1 MTRQGRAGGRGRQL
15 LLRLLAGATATML
28 VAGPAHAQFSQGYK
42 FLEAVKK
49 KEGQK
54 VEDALAIPG
63 STIIN
68 TRDVTT
74 GETALHIVTQRR
86 DITWLTFL
94 VAKGANVNVR
104 DARGVTPL
112 QLASNLGWLDG
123 VQLLVDKK
131 ARVDDANDA
140 GETPLIFAVH
150 RRDIPMMRVLLK
162 AGADP
167 DRKDNSGRS
176 ARDYATLSGRSG
188 PLVTEI
194 ESSAKPRGQQGATYG
209 PTF

>member
-1 MTRQGRAGGRGRQL
+1 M
-15 LLRLLAGATATML
+15 
-28 VAGPAHAQFSQGYK
+28 
-42 FLEAVKK
+42 
-49 KEGQK
+49 
-54 VEDALAIPG
+54 
-63 STIIN
+63 
-68 TRDVTT
+68 
-74 GETALHIVTQRR
+74 
-86 DITWLTFL
+86 
-94 VAKGANVNVR
+94 NVR

-123 VQLLVDKK
+123 VEMLVAKK

-176 ARDYATLSGRSG
+176 ARDYATVDGRSG
-188 PLVTEI
+188 PLVAEI
-194 ESSAKPRGQQGATYG
+194 EASAKPKGQRTGAKPVYG
-209 PTF
+209 PSF

>member
-1 MTRQGRAGGRGRQL
+1 MTRQGGSGGRKAWL
-15 LLRLLAGATATML
+15 LLPLLAGAAMIAAT
-28 VAGPAHAQFSQGYK
+28 PAHAQFSQGYQ

-49 KEGQK
+49 KDGQK

-63 STIIN
+63 STLIN
-68 TRDVTT
+68 TRDVTS
-74 GETALHIVTQRR
+74 GETALHIVAQRR

-94 VAKGANVNVR
+94 IAKGANVNVR

-123 VQLLVDKK
+123 VELLVSKK

-150 RRDIPMMRVLLK
+150 RRDIPMMRALLK

-176 ARDYATLSGRSG
+176 ARDYAVIDGRSG
-188 PLVTEI
+188 PLVAEI
-194 ESSAKPRGQQGATYG
+194 ESSAKPRGQRGANTYG